1 MEILKNLLA
10 KRIRQN
16 GLARQVGTAMIMTEF
31 QKILDEKFGE
41 RVAKKVRPLYYKHG
55 VVNVACLS
63 SVMAQE
69 INLQK
74 QELITSLNKNLGQD
88 FVKDIRLIV

>member
-1 MEILKNLLA
+1 MDTLKNLLA

-16 GLARQVGTAMIMTEF
+16 GLARQVGTAIIMTEF
-31 QKILDEKFGE
+31 QSLINDKFGE
-41 RVAKKVRPLYYKHG
+41 KVAKKVRPLYFKHG

-74 QELITSLNKNLGQD
+74 QELITSLNQRLGGD
-88 FVKDIRLIV
+88 FVKNIRLIV